1 MGNKIKLKNK
11 NGQRVDAKFGKHW
24 RSTRSERPTRLQ
36 TRHIVNSCAI
46 SHRCYTHSAR
56 GLRKS
61 NLEYRESP
69 DELTSHVPLH
79 LLDDGVQSLNLHY
92 YVHHVVRYHS
102 LQSHL

>member
-1 MGNKIKLKNK
+1 MYLIFFHLSINAFYVSLG
-11 NGQRVDAKFGKHW
+11 
-24 RSTRSERPTRLQ
+24 
-36 TRHIVNSCAI
+36 
-46 SHRCYTHSAR
+46 
-56 GLRKS
+56 

-79 LLDDGVQSLNLHY
+79 LLDDGIQSLNLHY